1 MTYAKL
7 IDTKKCIGC
16 KACQVIC
23 KEWNGL
29 EGETTQ
35 LPAEELGLTN
45 PPRLSA
51 QTYML
56 LTPVSTPCSSS
67 SSACTAT
74 SRRARRRVR

>member
-29 EGETTQ
+29 EGELTQ
-35 LPAEELGLTN
+35 LPEEGLGLTN
-45 PPRLSA
+45 PPRLTS
-51 QTYML
+51 QRRSSTDKDRDL
-56 LTPVSTPCSSS
+56 LRSGS
-67 SSACTAT
+67 
-74 SRRARRRVR
+74 